1 MKLKLKNVER
11 EFEATAPTERGVS
24 GTDGQ
29 GNVKKYWIAAF
40 SVKEALSTDEVE
52 EYFAGDNLT
61 ELTFTTEL
69 VNGTEHSFILS
80 GYEERIFSPIRYAED
95 GSCTVE
101 IQLKK
106 EAASV

>member
-1 MKLKLKNVER
+1 MKLKIKNIDR
-11 EFEATAPTERGVS
+11 EFEATAPTERGVK

-29 GNVKKYWIAAF
+29 GNEKSYWIVSF
-40 SVKEALSTDEVE
+40 VVNEALSTNEVE
-52 EYFAGDNLT
+52 EYFVGDNLT
-61 ELTFTTEL
+61 ELIFTTKL
-69 VNGTEHSFILS
+69 VNETEHSFTLS
-80 GYEERIFSPIRYAED
+80 GYTDRIFSPIKYAED